1 MKDKAYLVLTT
12 NLILSMFYFG
22 YLIRIFDQVLSDASG
37 KNFNTIANPVWQTI
51 ITMTTVGYGD
61 FFSLSTESRI
71 IWVFCA
77 FYGVYLVSLF
87 VIALDSVLHFD
98 QAEERSYDLL
108 CRLEDKEELKLEA
121 VNVLTSAFRHRK
133 AKNETPDNKSLVLDK
148 LKTFRKYLMNF
159 QKIAK
164 AIRGNYGTENP
175 NDSVRDEIDEL
186 RENIKTLRGSLEAL
200 SEHFGVELIDTRGSS
215 NNKSSTDDSKR

>member
-1 MKDKAYLVLTT
+1 M
-12 NLILSMFYFG
+12 
-22 YLIRIFDQVLSDASG
+22 
-37 KNFNTIANPVWQTI
+37 
-51 ITMTTVGYGD
+51 
-61 FFSLSTESRI
+61 
-71 IWVFCA
+71 
-77 FYGVYLVSLF
+77 SLF
-87 VIALDSVLHFD
+87 VIALDSVLRFE
-98 QAEERSYDLL
+98 QSEERSYDLL

-133 AKNETPDNKSLVLDK
+133 AKNEDPDNKSLVLDK

-186 RENIKTLRGSLEAL
+186 RENIKTLRGSLQAL
-200 SEHFGVELIDTRGSS
+200 SDHFGVELIDTRVSS